1 MKSSVCYSILYNN
14 AKHHG
19 TRSVY
24 MTLEQSK
31 ENLLQQMNLMGMND
45 PKVQEKVYVLDLA
58 TIRKNVTEMMS
69 KGSWLQVFKMYA
81 ETVKKDQGFD
91 ILVLDS
97 LDVLEMAAQ
106 LNNDRRNDLFYLFMW
121 LRNMGITS
129 FLISETLAGPD
140 VQRGRF
146 EEGYLADGV
155 ISLKLQNIGET
166 DVQRRI
172 RGSKIAFHQP
182 QDRLLLAHVQRR
194 HVPGHPGHQ
203 RMMARCRP
211 LNVFISRSHL
221 HRLPK
226 GSWSSGY
233 DVCFTRRRSPVRIR
247 LSPPLLISR
256 QLFFEFNSN
265 VLKVHDGSDG
275 NIDLYFPNP

>member
-1 MKSSVCYSILYNN
+1 MGISIERVKTYIHNFDEYIQGGVPKGHVILISGTPGTMKSSVCYSILYNN

-31 ENLLQQMNLMGMND
+31 ENLLQQMNLMGLND
-45 PKVQEKVYVLDLA
+45 PVVQEKVFVLDLA

-81 ETVKKDQGFD
+81 ETIKKDQGYD

-121 LRNMGITS
+121 LRNMGVTS
-129 FLISETLAGPD
+129 FLISETSPD
-140 VQRGRF
+140 QMFNSRF

-155 ISLKLQNIGET
+155 IALKLQNIGEA

-172 RGSKIAFHQP
+172 RCIK
-182 QDRLLLAHVQRR
+182 L
-194 HVPGHPGHQ
+194 
-203 RMMARCRP
+203 
-211 LNVFISRSHL
+211 RSTNH
-221 HRLPK
+221 K
-226 GSWSSGY
+226 TGY
-233 DVCFTRRRSPVRIR
+233 FS
-247 LSPPLLISR
+247 LM
-256 QLFFEFNSN
+256 F
-265 VLKVHDGSDG
+265 SDG
-275 NIDLYFPNP
+275 MFRATQVINE

>member
-1 MKSSVCYSILYNN
+1 LISGTPGTMKSSVCYSILYNN

-31 ENLLQQMNLMGMND
+31 ENLLQQMNLMGLSD
-45 PKVQEKVYVLDLA
+45 PVVQEKVYVLDLA

-81 ETVKKDQGFD
+81 ETIKKDQGYD
-91 ILVLDS
+91 LLVLDS

-129 FLISETLAGPD
+129 FLISETSPD
-140 VQRGRF
+140 QMFNSRF

-155 ISLKLQNIGET
+155 IALKLQNIGEA

-172 RGSKIAFHQP
+172 RCIK
-182 QDRLLLAHVQRR
+182 L
-194 HVPGHPGHQ
+194 
-203 RMMARCRP
+203 
-211 LNVFISRSHL
+211 RSTNH
-221 HRLPK
+221 K
-226 GSWSSGY
+226 TGY
-233 DVCFTRRRSPVRIR
+233 FS
-247 LSPPLLISR
+247 LM
-256 QLFFEFNSN
+256 F
-265 VLKVHDGSDG
+265 SDG
-275 NIDLYFPNP
+275 MFRATQVINE